1 MTEGERQLQD
11 LALSIRKARSRAGC
25 LPKTKKPTRKA
36 EAALLPNFGGEA
48 RAGNCLVSVLA
59 SGSKGNATFIA
70 CGRTKIL
77 VDAGISCRRIEQG
90 LKRYHCT
97 PGDLDGI
104 FITHEHSDHI
114 NGLPVL
120 LKKADVPVY
129 TTAGTWQAAGRK
141 LAGYENHFV
150 PLTRRVGLKEIQV
163 VPFAISHDAARPV
176 GYTVY
181 FGETKITVATD
192 LGRITPAVTQAAAYA
207 DILVLEANHDEEMLR
222 QGPYP
227 YALQQRILGPWGHL
241 SNNTAADFLCRLP
254 VKKQLKVLLAHRSEK
269 NNTPALTLHT
279 MRTRLARSGRAVGED
294 ILLRLACQ
302 RGSVRFEKGSF

>member
-1 MTEGERQLQD
+1 MTEGEQQLQD
-11 LALSIRKARSRAGC
+11 LALAIKRARSQADGQAGLKQTVPVRAAN
-25 LPKTKKPTRKA
+25 LA
-36 EAALLPNFGGEA
+36 HVNGEA
-48 RAGNCLVSVLA
+48 RAGDCLVSVLA

-90 LKRYHCT
+90 LKRYGCT
-97 PGDLDGI
+97 LQELDGI

-120 LKKADVPVY
+120 LKKADLPVY
-129 TTAGTWQAAGRK
+129 TTAETWQAMGKKTA
-141 LAGYENHFV
+141 AYSHCFV

-163 VPFAISHDAARPV
+163 VPFSISHDAARPV

-181 FGETKITVATD
+181 YGDTKITLATD
-192 LGRITPAVTQAAAYA
+192 LGRITSDVWQAAAYA
-207 DILVLEANHDEEMLR
+207 DILILEANHDEDMLR

-227 YALQQRILGPWGHL
+227 YHLQQRILSPWGHL
-241 SNNTAADFLCRLP
+241 SNKTAADFLTQVPL
-254 VKKQLKVLLAHRSEK
+254 KKQLKVLLAHRSEK
-269 NNTPALTLHT
+269 NNTPALALHT
-279 MRTRLARSGRAVGED
+279 MRTVLARSGRAVGGD

-302 RGSVRFEKGSF
+302 RGSVRFQEGSF